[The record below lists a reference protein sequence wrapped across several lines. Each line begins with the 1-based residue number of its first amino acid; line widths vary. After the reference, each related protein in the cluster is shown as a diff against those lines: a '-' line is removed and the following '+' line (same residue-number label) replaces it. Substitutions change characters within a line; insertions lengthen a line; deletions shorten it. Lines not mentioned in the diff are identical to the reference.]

1 VTKKIASKILFFFGL
16 FLCLGLRVF
25 ANPLIFID
33 AAHGG
38 ADSGSVA
45 GKEQE
50 KVWDLKFALAL
61 KGAFSRAGFDVTLAR
76 EGDVALDPDK
86 RAQLIN
92 TSGAAAVLVIHADR
106 EMSGIITGPFLV
118 VEPPNHPDFPQ
129 GDEISRW
136 GIVTLTQ
143 YRASLRLA
151 RALAVQLETS
161 QEFSILSDSR
171 GLLGESGTAAGR
183 ILCAP
188 EQSLRNLTIPS
199 VDLIPLFLTNP
210 SDLKKFSDSTTIDS
224 FCSKVV
230 KGVDEYLRIPN
241 E

>member
-1 VTKKIASKILFFFGL
+1 MNKLIFNLFFFFGL
-16 FLCLGLRVF
+16 FLCLGLKAS

-61 KGAFSRAGFDVTLAR
+61 KAAFARGGFDVTLSR
-76 EGDVALDPDK
+76 DGDGQLDPDK

-106 EMSGIITGPFLV
+106 EMSGTILGPFLA
-118 VEPPNHPDFPQ
+118 VEPPNHPDFAP
-129 GDEISRW
+129 GDEIGRW

-151 RALAVQLETS
+151 RALAVQLGANS
-161 QEFSILSDSR
+161 EFSTLSDSR
-171 GLLGESGTAAGR
+171 GLLGDTGTARAGFFAR
-183 ILCAP
+183 
-188 EQSLRNLTIPS
+188 R
-199 VDLIPLFLTNP
+199 
-210 SDLKKFSDSTTIDS
+210 
-224 FCSKVV
+224 SKA
-230 KGVDEYLRIPN
+230 
-241 E
+241 

>member
-1 VTKKIASKILFFFGL
+1 MAKKLSFKILFLFGL
-16 FLCLGLRVF
+16 FLCLGPKAF

-38 ADSGSVA
+38 PDSGSVA

-61 KGAFSRAGFDVTLAR
+61 KGAFARAGFDVTLSR
-76 EGDVALDPDK
+76 DGDIALDPDK

-106 EMSGIITGPFLV
+106 EMSGIIPGPFLV
-118 VEPPNHPDFPQ
+118 VEPPNHPDFAP

-151 RALAVQLETS
+151 RALAIQLGTN
-161 QEFSILSDSR
+161 QEFSALSDSR
-171 GLLGESGTAAGR
+171 GLLGESGTATGR

-199 VDLIPLFLTNP
+199 VDVIPLFLTNA
-210 SDLKKFSDSTTIDS
+210 SDLKKFSDSAAIDS
-224 FCSKVV
+224 FCSKAV